1 MSKVSFFIGFILLVL
16 IIIRINNYLSKFK
29 FKKNALYYI
38 YGIILL
44 LYLIIGSLLTFEE
57 TKEDFKGVSN
67 TFEGQNNA
75 RSRPHRW
82 FDIDTY
88 W

>member
-1 MSKVSFFIGFILLVL
+1 MSKVSFFIGFVFLVL
-16 IIIRINNYLSKFK
+16 IIIRINKYLSEFK
-29 FKKNALYYI
+29 FKKNILYYI
-38 YGIILL
+38 YGVIVL

-57 TKEDFKGVSN
+57 TKEDFKGLSN
-67 TFEGQNNA
+67 TFEGQSNT